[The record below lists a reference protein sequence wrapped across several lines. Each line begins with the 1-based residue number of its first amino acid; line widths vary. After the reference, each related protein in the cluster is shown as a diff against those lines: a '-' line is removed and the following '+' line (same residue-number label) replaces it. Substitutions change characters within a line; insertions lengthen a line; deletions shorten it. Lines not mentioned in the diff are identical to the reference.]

1 MSIKILSVIVIA
13 VNCGRLVVF
22 PFSVI
27 RSVRKVHSIC
37 LKLYKPLIY
46 VCEGFRKCH
55 VSQKL
60 PPVGSLLENVIVYK
74 IIKFWRSTV
83 TFVLEST
90 AGTWCCW
97 APTLILPVLMVFGKI
112 TQHILRFSS
121 KIIASTWWKLA
132 IVSHIWRTVSSLGS
146 SSASKMSANWRESN
160 GGPLKGLRAGAFDV
174 QIYTGRL
181 LTWRTKKQRTGVW
194 GGKLIRIFHY
204 PWGWWWWHKDSNI

>member
-27 RSVRKVHSIC
+27 RSVPKVHSIC
-37 LKLYKPLIY
+37 LKLYKPLIN

-90 AGTWCCW
+90 AVTWCCW
-97 APTLILPVLMVFGKI
+97 APTLILPVLMVFGKT

-121 KIIASTWWKLA
+121 KIIASTWGKLWQLW
-132 IVSHIWRTVSSLGS
+132 VTSGELC
-146 SSASKMSANWRESN
+146 
-160 GGPLKGLRAGAFDV
+160 
-174 QIYTGRL
+174 Q
-181 LTWRTKKQRTGVW
+181 VW
-194 GGKLIRIFHY
+194 GPPVQAWCQQTGGSPMEVH
-204 PWGWWWWHKDSNI
+204 